1 MNHTRTITI
10 PLLLGLAISLMG
22 QAKLPKLMVVP
33 SDVWCHENGC
43 METMEVMGEQVSY
56 PDYKRA
62 MQTNRDLMAVIGKIN
77 TLMAERGFPLQD
89 MSQTLRSIERTN
101 QENSVLRTKTSG
113 ASLAE
118 SPVDRLRRIARADII
133 LEVDW
138 GINKNGPKRSI
149 TYNLRGLDAYSNK
162 QVAGAEGTGAPS
174 FSAEIPVLIEEAVQN
189 HMDPFTEQLR
199 QHFDDLLEN
208 GREVVIELQIPD
220 NGQDLDFE
228 SEYGGKELAEVI
240 DEWMHENTVQHRYS
254 KADGTENYLLFDQV
268 RIPVYR
274 PNGMAMDADSFARQ
288 LRNFLKAAPYS
299 ITTKIVNRGLG
310 RCLLVV
316 GEK

>member
-1 MNHTRTITI
+1 MRTRALFTI
-10 PLLLGLAISLMG
+10 ASLCLSMTVMG

-33 SDVWCHENGC
+33 SDVWCHENHC
-43 METMEVMGEQVSY
+43 MMSYDVMGEEVMI
-56 PDYKRA
+56 PDYKKA
-62 MQTNRDLMAVIGKIN
+62 LQTSRELMNVIGKIN
-77 TLMAERGFPLQD
+77 TLMADRGFPLQD
-89 MSQTLRSIERTN
+89 LSQTVKSIERTS

-113 ASLAE
+113 ATLAE
-118 SPVDRLRRIARADII
+118 SPVDKLRRTARADII

-138 GINKNGPKRSI
+138 GVNTSGPKRSV

-174 FSAEIPVLIEEAVQN
+174 FSADIPVLIEEAIQN
-189 HMDPFTEQLR
+189 HMDPFTAQLR

-208 GREVVIELQIPD
+208 GREVTIELQVPD
-220 NGQDLDFE
+220 NGQDVDFE
-228 SEYGGKELAEVI
+228 TEYNGKELSEII
-240 DEWMHENTVQHRYS
+240 DDWMADNTVQHRFT
-254 KADGTENYLLFDQV
+254 KNDGTENYLLFEQV

-274 PNGMAMDADSFARQ
+274 PNGMAMDADHFARQ
-288 LRNFLKAAPYS
+288 LRNFLKAAPYN
-299 ITTKIVNRGLG
+299 ITCKVVNRGLG

>member
-1 MNHTRTITI
+1 MNHTRTITTT
-10 PLLLGLAISLMG
+10 LLLGLTISLMG

-118 SPVDRLRRIARADII
+118 SPVDRLRHTARADII

-138 GINKNGPKRSI
+138 GINKNGPKRSV

-228 SEYGGKELAEVI
+228 SEYGGKELAEII

-288 LRNFLKAAPYS
+288 LRNFLKAAPYN
-299 ITTKIVNRGLG
+299 ITTKVVNRGLG

>member
-10 PLLLGLAISLMG
+10 TLLLGLTISLMG

-62 MQTNRDLMAVIGKIN
+62 IQTNRDLMAVIGKIN

-118 SPVDRLRRIARADII
+118 SPVDRLRRTARADII

-138 GINKNGPKRSI
+138 RINKNGPKRSV

-288 LRNFLKAAPYS
+288 LRNFLKAAPYN
-299 ITTKIVNRGLG
+299 ITTKVVNRGLG

>member
-10 PLLLGLAISLMG
+10 TLLLGLTISLMG

-43 METMEVMGEQVSY
+43 METMEVMGEQVNY

-118 SPVDRLRRIARADII
+118 SPVDRLRRTARADII

-138 GINKNGPKRSI
+138 GINKNGPKRSV

-228 SEYGGKELAEVI
+228 SEYGGKELAEII

-288 LRNFLKAAPYS
+288 LRNFLKAAPYN

>member
-10 PLLLGLAISLMG
+10 TLLLGLTISLMG

-62 MQTNRDLMAVIGKIN
+62 IQTNRDLMAVIGKIN

-118 SPVDRLRRIARADII
+118 SPVDRLRRTARADII

-138 GINKNGPKRSI
+138 GINKNGPKRSV

-174 FSAEIPVLIEEAVQN
+174 FSAEIPVLIEEAIQN

-228 SEYGGKELAEVI
+228 SEYGGKELAEII

-288 LRNFLKAAPYS
+288 LRNFLKAAPYN
-299 ITTKIVNRGLG
+299 ITTKVVNRGLG

>member
-10 PLLLGLAISLMG
+10 TLLLGLTISLMG

-62 MQTNRDLMAVIGKIN
+62 IQTNRDLMAVIGKIN

-118 SPVDRLRRIARADII
+118 SPVDRLRRTARADII

-138 GINKNGPKRSI
+138 GINKNGPKRSV

-228 SEYGGKELAEVI
+228 SEYGGKELAEII

-288 LRNFLKAAPYS
+288 LRNFLKAAPYN

>member
-10 PLLLGLAISLMG
+10 TLLLGLAISLMG

-62 MQTNRDLMAVIGKIN
+62 IQTNRDLMAVIGKIN

-118 SPVDRLRRIARADII
+118 SPVDRLRRTARADII

-138 GINKNGPKRSI
+138 GINKNGPKRSV

-228 SEYGGKELAEVI
+228 SEYGGKELAEII

-288 LRNFLKAAPYS
+288 LRNFLKAAPYN
-299 ITTKIVNRGLG
+299 ITTKVVNRGLG

>member
-10 PLLLGLAISLMG
+10 TLLLGLTISLMG

-43 METMEVMGEQVSY
+43 METMEVMGEQVNY

-118 SPVDRLRRIARADII
+118 SPVDRLRRTARADII

-138 GINKNGPKRSI
+138 GINKNGPKRSV

-199 QHFDDLLEN
+199 HHFDDLLEN

-228 SEYGGKELAEVI
+228 SEYGGKELAEII

-254 KADGTENYLLFDQV
+254 KADGTEDYLLFDQV

-288 LRNFLKAAPYS
+288 LRNFLKAAPYN
-299 ITTKIVNRGLG
+299 ITTKVVNRGLG